1 MEGFVMKE
9 RTKLVVK
16 IVAFLVFMAVIL
28 FGYYS
33 FKRNTQ
39 ISPIGGKDETTAV
52 EVSQNEKIKVK
63 VFIEKNDRLHG
74 MYVYWDDDKENKQ
87 KLKKGIF
94 TAKGE
99 VEVPNTL
106 GIHKLTI
113 EIGFIKIK
121 YDYYYEVLKGKSD

>member
-1 MEGFVMKE
+1 MKE

>member
-1 MEGFVMKE
+1 MKE

-94 TAKGE
+94 TAKAE

>member
-1 MEGFVMKE
+1 MKE

-94 TAKGE
+94 TAKAE

-121 YDYYYEVLKGKSD
+121 YDYYYEVLKGKSDWFPF

>member
-1 MEGFVMKE
+1 MKE

-39 ISPIGGKDETTAV
+39 ISPIGGKDDTTAV